1 MKNDKQ
7 KSSTPPLPASLN
19 REPCVAA
26 LSKVDCLIENA
37 NENYEIDV
45 QTWTETAK
53 KLFQNLMSHEEVA
66 AGCALVG
73 KDFDDVY
80 FDITFTDSTET
91 HDLTKTYRGID
102 YPADIIT
109 FAIFADDE
117 DSMIIERRV
126 VLGDIIIALDKVE
139 EMAKEETKTFEWEL
153 KFLIAHG
160 ILHLLGFDHQTE
172 DEYNFVVR
180 HQNAAI
186 KELDDDKI

>member
-1 MKNDKQ
+1 MINKI
-7 KSSTPPLPASLN
+7 
-19 REPCVAA
+19 
-26 LSKVDCLIENA
+26 DCLIENA

-53 KLFQNLMSHEEVA
+53 KLFQSLMSHEEVA

-91 HDLTKTYRGID
+91 HELNKTYRGKD

-139 EMAKEETKTFEWEL
+139 EMAKEEAKTFEWEL

-180 HQNAAI
+180 HQIEAI
-186 KELDDDKI
+186 ENDKI

>member
-1 MKNDKQ
+1 MINKI
-7 KSSTPPLPASLN
+7 
-19 REPCVAA
+19 
-26 LSKVDCLIENA
+26 DCLIENA

-91 HDLTKTYRGID
+91 HELNKTYRGKD

-139 EMAKEETKTFEWEL
+139 EMAKEEGKTFEWEL

-180 HQNAAI
+180 HQIEAI
-186 KELDDDKI
+186 ENDKI

>member
-1 MKNDKQ
+1 MINKI
-7 KSSTPPLPASLN
+7 
-19 REPCVAA
+19 
-26 LSKVDCLIENA
+26 DCLVENA

-45 QTWTETAK
+45 QQWCETAK

-66 AGCALVG
+66 TGCALVG
-73 KDFDDVY
+73 KDFDEIFFDV
-80 FDITFTDSTET
+80 TFTDSTET
-91 HDLTKTYRGID
+91 HELNKTYRDKD

-139 EMAKEETKTFEWEL
+139 EMAKEENKTFEWEL

-180 HQNAAI
+180 YQIEAI
-186 KELDDDKI
+186 ENDKI